1 MTDKQTRNLVI
12 FEIIILAL
20 IPLNHNLTSLKIICF
35 FQTIKVL
42 YNLCEVQNDK

>member
-1 MTDKQTRNLVI
+1 MTDKQTTNLVI

-20 IPLNHNLTSLKIICF
+20 ISLSHNLTILKIICF